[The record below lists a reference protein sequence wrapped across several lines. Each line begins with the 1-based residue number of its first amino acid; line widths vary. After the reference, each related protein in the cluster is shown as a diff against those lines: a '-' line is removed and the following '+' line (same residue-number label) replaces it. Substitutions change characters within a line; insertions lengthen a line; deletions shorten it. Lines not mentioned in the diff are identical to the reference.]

1 MEYNTSRNLLVIPEY
16 GRHVQGMLLHAKT
29 IADPRERQAFVEKV
43 VNMVVSM
50 NTQNKNPED
59 YREKVWKHVFLITN
73 FELEVTPP
81 SGVVPTEEDLRKH
94 PDRVP
99 YPQKQIHYRHYGYNV
114 QQMVDSARAM
124 TDPEKRKAYSLVIA
138 NYMKLAYR
146 TWNREHFVSDD
157 VILGDL
163 EALSEGE
170 LSLHHDTALDQHVY
184 QEPYGRSRQQ
194 QGQYQNKGGGKQ
206 KYQQKGASGGS
217 GGSGGYK
224 RKRNKQR
231 K

>member
-1 MEYNTSRNLLVIPEY
+1 MIEY
-16 GRHVQGMLLHAKT
+16 AKT
-29 IADPRERQAFVEKV
+29 IADPRRRQAFVEKI

-59 YREKVWKHVFLITN
+59 YREKVWKHVFVIAK
-73 FELEVTPP
+73 FELDVKPP
-81 SGVVPTEEDLRKH
+81 SGAIPTPEDVHKH
-94 PDRVP
+94 PERVP

-114 QQMVDSARAM
+114 QQMVEAARAM
-124 TDPEKRKAYSLVIA
+124 TDPEKRDAYAFVIA

-170 LSLHHDTALDQHVY
+170 LSLHQDTALDQHAY
-184 QEPYGRSRQQ
+184 QEAYGKSRQQ
-194 QGQYQNKGGGKQ
+194 YGQYQHKGGKQ
-206 KYQQKGASGGS
+206 KYQQKGGSSSGG
-217 GGSGGYK
+217 GGGGGGGYNK